1 MNPEQLD
8 VLRLAL
14 PAITTDKV
22 REALLEFLM
31 TGARPTIKEVN
42 AMMPGID
49 KLCERYV
56 VHFLSPS
63 SLNGDS
69 VLRAEECIRE
79 IRNSMPK
86 TNDEPRTH

>member
-1 MNPEQLD
+1 MNPEHLESLRR
-8 VLRLAL
+8 VLPTIA
-14 PAITTDKV
+14 TDKV

-31 TGARPTIKEVN
+31 TGARPTRKEAS

-49 KLCERYV
+49 RILDRYV

-69 VLRAEECIRE
+69 VLGAEECIHW
-79 IRNSMPK
+79 IRYLMP
-86 TNDEPRTH
+86 TTT